1 MDRRYETEDIRM
13 RKRGRFLFS
22 LALSVMAVLA
32 LTGVGCAVTIVQ
44 TPTVQPPVQTANK
57 YVTGESINASWV
69 PPWTVPVSSNV
80 PTMSIPDIVKEI
92 TPSVVAVHTEVTAYD
107 IFLQPIPSQGVGTGI
122 IIDGNGYI
130 VTNNHVIDGAKSV
143 TVITNDGRS
152 YDAVKVNGD
161 PFTDLAVIQIDAKN
175 LPIAEI
181 WSSRTLLVGEGV
193 VAVGNALALEG
204 GPTVTSGI
212 VSYIGRSIM
221 EPNGNVLND
230 LIQTDAAINP
240 GNSGG
245 PLLNMEGQVIG
256 INTAVASQ
264 AENIG
269 FAIAI
274 TPALPVIEQLI
285 HQGRVIRP
293 YLGVGLYTTTN
304 GVVVTSVD
312 SGSPADK
319 AGLEV
324 GDVIT
329 QFAGQKVT
337 TAGELRQAITSAHI
351 GDKVEIDFVR
361 NGKANKTFATL
372 VASPS

>member
-1 MDRRYETEDIRM
+1 MWQ
-13 RKRGRFLFS
+13 KKQLLFS
-22 LALSVMAVLA
+22 LVLLVMAALA
-32 LTGVGCAVTIVQ
+32 LVSAGCAVTVVQ
-44 TPTVQPPVQTANK
+44 TPIDQAPVQTASK
-57 YVTGESINASWV
+57 YLSGEPIDVSWV
-69 PPWTVPVSSNV
+69 PPWTGALSSNL
-80 PTMSIPDIVKEI
+80 PTMSIPDIVKKI

-107 IFLQPIPSQGVGTGI
+107 IFLEPIPGQGVGTGI
-122 IIDGNGYI
+122 IIDSNGFI
-130 VTNNHVIDGAKSV
+130 VTNNHVIENAQSIK
-143 TVITNDGRS
+143 VITNDGRS
-152 YDAVKVNGD
+152 FDAVKVNGD
-161 PFTDLAVIQIDAKN
+161 PLTDVAVIQIDAKN
-175 LPIAEI
+175 LPVAEI
-181 WSSRTLLVGEGV
+181 GSSKTLLVGEGV

-221 EPNGNVLND
+221 EPNGTVLYD

-285 HQGRVIRP
+285 HQGRIVRP

-304 GVVVTSVD
+304 GVVITSVD
-312 SGSPADK
+312 PGSPADK
-319 AGLEV
+319 AGLEM
-324 GDVIT
+324 GDVVT
-329 QFAGQKVT
+329 QFAGQKIT
-337 TAGELRQAITSAHI
+337 TAEELRQAIISGHI
-351 GDKVEIDFVR
+351 GDRVGISFIR
-361 NGKANKTFATL
+361 NGKENQTFATL
-372 VASPS
+372 AASPT

>member
-1 MDRRYETEDIRM
+1 MW
-13 RKRGRFLFS
+13 KKKRFLFS
-22 LALSVMAVLA
+22 SVLLVMAALALVSA
-32 LTGVGCAVTIVQ
+32 GCAVTIVQ
-44 TPTVQPPVQTANK
+44 TPIDQAPVQTASK
-57 YVTGESINASWV
+57 YITGESINASWV
-69 PPWTVPVSSNV
+69 PPWTGVVSSNL
-80 PTMSIPDIVKEI
+80 PPMSIPDIVKKI

-107 IFLQPIPSQGVGTGI
+107 IFLQPIPGQGVGTGI
-122 IIDGNGYI
+122 VIDSNGYI
-130 VTNNHVIDGAKSV
+130 VTNNHVIENAQSV
-143 TVITNDGRS
+143 QVITDDGRS
-152 YDAVKVNGD
+152 FDAVKVNGD
-161 PFTDLAVIQIDAKN
+161 PLTDVAVIQIDAKN
-175 LPIAEI
+175 LPVAEI
-181 WSSRTLLVGEGV
+181 GSSKTLLVGEGV

-221 EPNGNVLND
+221 EPNGTVLYD

-245 PLLNMEGQVIG
+245 PLLNMAGQVIG

-274 TPALPVIEQLI
+274 TPALPVIEQLV
-285 HQGRVIRP
+285 HQGRVIRS

-304 GVVVTSVD
+304 GVVITSVD
-312 SGSPADK
+312 PGSPAGK

-324 GDVIT
+324 GDIVT

-337 TAGELRQAITSAHI
+337 TAEELRQAIISAHI
-351 GDKVEIDFVR
+351 GDMVEIDFTR
-361 NGKANKTFATL
+361 NGRDNKTFATL
-372 VASPS
+372 IASPP

>member
-1 MDRRYETEDIRM
+1 M
-13 RKRGRFLFS
+13 RKIRRFTLYS
-22 LALSVMAVLA
+22 VLLAVAALALISA
-32 LTGVGCAVTIVQ
+32 GCTVTLVQ
-44 TPTVQPPVQTANK
+44 TPVGQVPVQTASK
-57 YVTGESINASWV
+57 YILGQSINASWV
-69 PPWTVPVSSNV
+69 PPWTGGVPSNL
-80 PTMSIPDIVKEI
+80 PTLSIPDIVKKV
-92 TPSVVAVHTEVTAYD
+92 TPSVVAVHTQVTTYD
-107 IFLQPIPSQGVGTGI
+107 IFLQPIPGQGVGTGI
-122 IIDGNGYI
+122 IIDSNGYI
-130 VTNNHVIDGAKSV
+130 VTNNHVVDGAQSV
-143 TVITNDGRS
+143 TVITNDGTS

-161 PFTDLAVIQIDAKN
+161 PFTDLAVIQISAKN
-175 LPIAEI
+175 LPVADI
-181 WSSRTLLVGEGV
+181 SSSKTLLVGEGV

-256 INTAVASQ
+256 INSAVASQ

-285 HQGRVIRP
+285 HQGRVTRP

-312 SGSPADK
+312 PGSPADK
-319 AGLEV
+319 AELEV
-324 GDVIT
+324 GDIIT
-329 QFAGQKVT
+329 KFAGKEVT
-337 TAGELRQAITSAHI
+337 SAGDLRQAIISSHI
-351 GDKVEIDFVR
+351 GGKVEIDYTR
-361 NGKANKTFATL
+361 NGTENKTFATL
-372 VASPS
+372 VASPSQ

>member
-1 MDRRYETEDIRM
+1 
-13 RKRGRFLFS
+13 
-22 LALSVMAVLA
+22 
-32 LTGVGCAVTIVQ
+32 
-44 TPTVQPPVQTANK
+44 
-57 YVTGESINASWV
+57 
-69 PPWTVPVSSNV
+69 
-80 PTMSIPDIVKEI
+80 MSIPDIVKKI

-107 IFLQPIPSQGVGTGI
+107 IFLQPIPGQGVGTGI
-122 IIDGNGYI
+122 VIDSNGYI
-130 VTNNHVIDGAKSV
+130 VTNNHVIENAQSV
-143 TVITNDGRS
+143 QVITDDGRS
-152 YDAVKVNGD
+152 FDAVKVNGD
-161 PFTDLAVIQIDAKN
+161 PLTDVAVIQIDAKN
-175 LPIAEI
+175 LPVAEI
-181 WSSRTLLVGEGV
+181 GSSKTLLVGEGV

-221 EPNGNVLND
+221 EPNGTVLYD

-245 PLLNMEGQVIG
+245 PLLNMAGQVIG

-274 TPALPVIEQLI
+274 TPALPVIEQLV
-285 HQGRVIRP
+285 HQGRVIRS

-304 GVVVTSVD
+304 GVVITSVD
-312 SGSPADK
+312 PGGPAGK

-324 GDVIT
+324 GDIVT

-337 TAGELRQAITSAHI
+337 TAEALRQAIISAHI
-351 GDKVEIDFVR
+351 GDGVEIDFTR
-361 NGKANKTFATL
+361 NGRDNKTFATL
-372 VASPS
+372 IASPP

>member
-1 MDRRYETEDIRM
+1 MWQK
-13 RKRGRFLFS
+13 KRLLFS
-22 LALSVMAVLA
+22 LVLLVMAALSLVSA
-32 LTGVGCAVTIVQ
+32 GCAVTVVQ
-44 TPTVQPPVQTANK
+44 TPIDQAPVQTASK
-57 YVTGESINASWV
+57 YLSGEPIDASWV
-69 PPWTVPVSSNV
+69 PPWTGALSSNL
-80 PTMSIPDIVKEI
+80 PTMSIPDIVKKI

-107 IFLQPIPSQGVGTGI
+107 IFLEPIPGQGVGTGI
-122 IIDGNGYI
+122 IIDSNGFI
-130 VTNNHVIDGAKSV
+130 VTNNHVIENAQSIK
-143 TVITNDGRS
+143 VITNDGRS
-152 YDAVKVNGD
+152 FDAVKVNGD
-161 PFTDLAVIQIDAKN
+161 PLTDVAVIQIDAKN
-175 LPIAEI
+175 LPVAEI
-181 WSSRTLLVGEGV
+181 GSSKTLLVGEGV

-221 EPNGNVLND
+221 EPNGTVLYD

-269 FAIAI
+269 FAIAV

-285 HQGRVIRP
+285 HQGHIVRP

-304 GVVVTSVD
+304 GVVITSVD
-312 SGSPADK
+312 PGSPADK

-324 GDVIT
+324 GDVVT
-329 QFAGQKVT
+329 QFAGQKIT
-337 TAGELRQAITSAHI
+337 TAEELRQAIISGHI
-351 GDKVEIDFVR
+351 GDRVGISFIR
-361 NGKANKTFATL
+361 NGKENQTFATL
-372 VASPS
+372 AASPT